1 MNSAYENL
9 VQLRG
14 EYWFREE
21 EEEED
26 GIEIEEGKFLRR
38 LRLKFLLAAS

>member
-14 EYWFREE
+14 EYWFRE

>member
-14 EYWFREE
+14 EYWFR